1 MRLLGRVEGG
11 QMRRVTAVAQLVLST
26 LALSLVTAVPAG
38 AANVGKSCTATKLSP
53 VLYTAIDG
61 HTETLTP
68 WQGPKVAVLV
78 EPGVKRSA
86 TVMTKMVCALNR
98 AYSY

>member
-1 MRLLGRVEGG
+1 MRS
-11 QMRRVTAVAQLVLST
+11 MKTVAQLILAT
-26 LALSLVTAVPAG
+26 LVFSLVMAVPAG
-38 AANVGKSCTATKLSP
+38 AAEVTTSCTVTKLSP

-78 EPGVKRSA
+78 EPGVRRTA
-86 TVMTKMVCALNR
+86 AVMTKMVCALNR
-98 AYSY
+98 VFEVNRDRVFIR